1 MAISIRR
8 NSHFGWIHNRPQPVF
23 TWSRNLDPKSG
34 ADSTS
39 TPTGP
44 NRRKVW
50 AMTPQDATPDTLSQ
64 TALSS
69 GRAEFA
75 YQAITLAAMLLVFA
89 TAWVF

>member
-1 MAISIRR
+1 
-8 NSHFGWIHNRPQPVF
+8 
-23 TWSRNLDPKSG
+23 
-34 ADSTS
+34 
-39 TPTGP
+39 
-44 NRRKVW
+44 
-50 AMTPQDATPDTLSQ
+50 MTPQDATPDTLSQ

>member
-1 MAISIRR
+1 MK
-8 NSHFGWIHNRPQPVF
+8 
-23 TWSRNLDPKSG
+23 PKSG
-34 ADSTS
+34 ADYFS

-44 NRRKVW
+44 NRRKAS
-50 AMTPQDATPDTLSQ
+50 AMTHQDATPDPLSQ
-64 TALSS
+64 AALSS